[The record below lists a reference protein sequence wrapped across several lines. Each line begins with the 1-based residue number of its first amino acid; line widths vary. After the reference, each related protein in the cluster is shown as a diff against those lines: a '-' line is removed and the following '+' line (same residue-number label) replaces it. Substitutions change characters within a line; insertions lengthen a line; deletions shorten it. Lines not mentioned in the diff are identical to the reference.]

1 MLKVGAGTT
10 RRLIVPTRSDRFA
23 LLRPVEP
30 HLMMGG
36 EISESQREPQASSK
50 HIFNTTSRHAETPRP
65 SLALAS
71 WGSRRPKLILT
82 TAPAFHSLPQDHT
95 QLHMRLHSFPCVGYS
110 CTMVFTRAEHL
121 SRHVRSASPS
131 AQTPLQSTHA
141 RPTES
146 TLATSPLSAIAAAS
160 SQGSTTCVPSS
171 VAAFWLLELM
181 TRQRE
186 QVRQHASTIHP
197 EKRSENEETLK
208 RLKGVHDSLLQT
220 KRKASDGA
228 SQERPKR
235 RRTRAASPKLEQSIE
250 QECKNTMQDLDSPEA
265 PRWAPPHPKPR
276 LHSLTATSSEPT
288 PYPRHLPPSPPI
300 FQIPQDP
307 LPQPPDYENPLIRAD
322 IASFLDGH
330 RDGKA
335 HSGEPMSFDEVAD
348 FLRGHWDRLVST
360 LLIFRRVSGLR
371 RASSRRAAKARRRR
385 ETWTEKRARG
395 RACWTRR

>member
-23 LLRPVEP
+23 LLGPVEP

-71 WGSRRPKLILT
+71 RGSRRPKLILT

-95 QLHMRLHSFPCVGYS
+95 QLHMRLQSFPCVGYS

-141 RPTES
+141 RPIES

-208 RLKGVHDSLLQT
+208 RLKGVHCS
-220 KRKASDGA
+220 
-228 SQERPKR
+228 
-235 RRTRAASPKLEQSIE
+235 
-250 QECKNTMQDLDSPEA
+250 
-265 PRWAPPHPKPR
+265 KPR
-276 LHSLTATSSEPT
+276 
-288 PYPRHLPPSPPI
+288 
-300 FQIPQDP
+300 
-307 LPQPPDYENPLIRAD
+307 
-322 IASFLDGH
+322 G
-330 RDGKA
+330 
-335 HSGEPMSFDEVAD
+335 
-348 FLRGHWDRLVST
+348 
-360 LLIFRRVSGLR
+360 R
-371 RASSRRAAKARRRR
+371 RATARVRSGRSGDGRARRARSSSSRSSKNV
-385 ETWTEKRARG
+385 K
-395 RACWTRR
+395 TRCRT